1 MATVKTVLVKGR
13 RTQNGR
19 FPLVVQVLHKR
30 KKKVV
35 YTGFSIAESL
45 FDPTMGRVI
54 NDGKSDP
61 ELIRRINSKCEG
73 ISRTLLKSVSMTE
86 KKLRIYEIEDVFKTY
101 GLLTH
106 DTGFYSYTSDKI
118 RELRQS
124 GHEGTARAYNSS
136 LSSMKKI
143 LGSRDFPFNKLS
155 SQVITRYHKQLLASG
170 VCENTICFYLHNIKA
185 LYRKGCRE
193 MGLEL
198 PSPFREVHFKT
209 EKTIKRCLETEVIKK
224 VSRLELEE
232 GSTASLAR
240 DIFMFSFY
248 TRGMSFVDIA
258 LLKKADLFP
267 DEICYRRHKTGQ
279 LMRVGMNRQIIRI
292 LTKYENTVGEY
303 VFPLFTEEQEPYAGY
318 KNAYHKI
325 RYALKKISCSLGLST
340 PLRLHAARH
349 SWATIAKEHGI
360 PVHII
365 GECLGHMSEETTR
378 IYLKDLDRSVLDDVN
393 NQIAEIVG

>member
-1 MATVKTVLVKGR
+1 
-13 RTQNGR
+13 
-19 FPLVVQVLHKR
+19 
-30 KKKVV
+30 
-35 YTGFSIAESL
+35 
-45 FDPTMGRVI
+45 
-54 NDGKSDP
+54 
-61 ELIRRINSKCEG
+61 
-73 ISRTLLKSVSMTE
+73 MTE
-86 KKLRIYEIEDVFKTY
+86 KKLCVYEIEDVFKTY
-101 GLLTH
+101 DLLTH
-106 DTGFYSYTSDKI
+106 GTGFYSYISDKI

-136 LSSMKKI
+136 LSSMKKF

-155 SQVITRYHKQLLASG
+155 PQVITMYHKQLLASG

-185 LYRKGCRE
+185 LYRKGCQE
-193 MGLEL
+193 MGLEQ

-209 EKTIKRCLETEVIKK
+209 EKTVKRCLETDVIKK

-232 GSTASLAR
+232 GSTVSLAR

-303 VFPLFTEEQEPYAGY
+303 VL
-318 KNAYHKI
+318 
-325 RYALKKISCSLGLST
+325 SL
-340 PLRLHAARH
+340 
-349 SWATIAKEHGI
+349 I
-360 PVHII
+360 HI
-365 GECLGHMSEETTR
+365 
-378 IYLKDLDRSVLDDVN
+378 
-393 NQIAEIVG
+393 

>member
-1 MATVKTVLVKGR
+1 
-13 RTQNGR
+13 
-19 FPLVVQVLHKR
+19 
-30 KKKVV
+30 
-35 YTGFSIAESL
+35 
-45 FDPTMGRVI
+45 
-54 NDGKSDP
+54 
-61 ELIRRINSKCEG
+61 
-73 ISRTLLKSVSMTE
+73 MTE
-86 KKLRIYEIEDVFKTY
+86 KKLCVYEIEDVFKTY
-101 GLLTH
+101 DLLTH
-106 DTGFYSYTSDKI
+106 GTGFYSYISDKI

-136 LSSMKKI
+136 LSSMKKF

-155 SQVITRYHKQLLASG
+155 PQVITMYNKQLLASG

-185 LYRKGCRE
+185 LYRKGCQE
-193 MGLEL
+193 MGLEQL
-198 PSPFREVHFKT
+198 SPFREVHFKT
-209 EKTIKRCLETEVIKK
+209 EKTVKRCLETDVIKK

-232 GSTASLAR
+232 GSTVSLAR